1 MRGKSGNS
9 KGFDVR
15 AAIFTAS
22 LAMMAACADPGSRS
36 GEDAQSPEKASS
48 PTPRI
53 GDRKIAE
60 EPPPSAPPPAIS
72 ASACRTQDGG
82 ELPRR
87 RLRAVGTEP
96 FWGAEVDGRCVT
108 YSTPENQMGTRVWT
122 HYDASANR
130 WEGALDNGSFKL
142 TLKAHE
148 GCSDGMSDR
157 SYPLVAIVEVGGE
170 ERRGCAETL

>member
-22 LAMMAACADPGSRS
+22 LAMMTACADTGSKAD
-36 GEDAQSPEKASS
+36 ENAQSAEKASS
-48 PTPRI
+48 HTTSI
-53 GDRKIAE
+53 GHQEVTE
-60 EPPPSAPPPAIS
+60 EPPPSAPPPAI
-72 ASACRTQDGG
+72 AAGACRTQDG
-82 ELPRR
+82 EDLPRKR
-87 RLRAVGTEP
+87 FRAVGTEP

-108 YSTPENQMGTRVWT
+108 YSTPENQVGTRVWT
-122 HYDASANR
+122 HYDASANG
-130 WEGALDNGSFKL
+130 WEGALDNRLFRL
-142 TLKAHE
+142 TIKAHE

-170 ERRGCAETL
+170 ERRGCAELL